1 MLSQQYRMHPSISWF
16 PSMNFYS
23 GKLLDG
29 DSVADRRLDPEIEVL
44 AERFPR
50 VMFFDLLD
58 SSESQNHTNSKR
70 NIFEANFTQEL
81 VKYFELLVNQLRE
94 KDNKDSEERSLKDR
108 IGIVTPY
115 KAHIKFY

>member
-1 MLSQQYRMHPSISWF
+1 
-16 PSMNFYS
+16 MNFYS

-115 KAHIKFY
+115 KAHIQFY